1 MKITNDANVTIIG
14 SNTTVVIPNSDS
26 ITSSVVVT
34 CNSGSSY
41 SITSSVVVTCNS
53 GSSYRISKE
62 CYIALEELFKE
73 QIGEVESN
81 KPVIV
86 KE

>member
-1 MKITNDANVTIIG
+1 MKITNDANTIIIG

-26 ITSSVVVT
+26 ITSDVIVA
-34 CNSGSSY
+34 CN
-41 SITSSVVVTCNS
+41 N

-62 CYIALEELFKE
+62 CYVAIEELFKE
-73 QIGEVESN
+73 QIGKIESN
-81 KPVIV
+81 KPIIV

>member
-1 MKITNDANVTIIG
+1 MKIINDANVTIIG

-26 ITSSVVVT
+26 IAVVVA
-34 CNSGSSY
+34 CNNGF
-41 SITSSVVVTCNS
+41 
-53 GSSYRISKE
+53 SYRISKE

-73 QIGEVESN
+73 QIGKIESN
-81 KPVIV
+81 KPIIV

>member
-1 MKITNDANVTIIG
+1 MKIINDANVTIIG
-14 SNTTVVIPNSDS
+14 SNTTVVIPNND
-26 ITSSVVVT
+26 
-34 CNSGSSY
+34 

-53 GSSYRISKE
+53 GSSYRISKD
-62 CYIALEELFKE
+62 CYAALEELFKE

-81 KPVIV
+81 KPVII

>member
-1 MKITNDANVTIIG
+1 MKIINDANTTIIG

-26 ITSSVVVT
+26 ITSNVVVV
-34 CNSGSSY
+34 CN
-41 SITSSVVVTCNS
+41 N

-62 CYIALEELFKE
+62 CYVALEGLFKE
-73 QIGEVESN
+73 QIDKIESN
-81 KPVIV
+81 KPIIV

>member
-1 MKITNDANVTIIG
+1 MKITNDANTTIIG

-26 ITSSVVVT
+26 ITSDVVVT
-34 CNSGSSY
+34 CNSGY
-41 SITSSVVVTCNS
+41 
-53 GSSYRISKE
+53 SYRIRKE
-62 CYIALEELFKE
+62 CYIALKELFKE

-81 KPVIV
+81 KHVIV

>member
-14 SNTTVVIPNSDS
+14 SNTTVVIPYSNSIIS
-26 ITSSVVVT
+26 NVVV
-34 CNSGSSY
+34 
-41 SITSSVVVTCNS
+41 ICNS

-73 QIGEVESN
+73 QVGEVESN

-86 KE
+86 KEEWCS

>member
-1 MKITNDANVTIIG
+1 MKITNDANTTIIG

-34 CNSGSSY
+34 CNSGY
-41 SITSSVVVTCNS
+41 N
-53 GSSYRISKE
+53 YRISKE
-62 CYIALEELFKE
+62 CYVALEELFKE
-73 QIGEVESN
+73 QIGKIESN
-81 KPVIV
+81 KPIIV

>member
-1 MKITNDANVTIIG
+1 MKITNDANTTIIG

-26 ITSSVVVT
+26 IVVVA
-34 CNSGSSY
+34 CN
-41 SITSSVVVTCNS
+41 N

-62 CYIALEELFKE
+62 YYVALEELFKE
-73 QIGEVESN
+73 QIGKIESN
-81 KPVIV
+81 KPIIV

>member
-1 MKITNDANVTIIG
+1 MKIINDANVTIIG

-26 ITSSVVVT
+26 IASDVVII
-34 CNSGSSY
+34 CNSGY
-41 SITSSVVVTCNS
+41 
-53 GSSYRISKE
+53 SYRISKE
-62 CYIALEELFKE
+62 CYVALEELFKK

-81 KPVIV
+81 KPIIV

>member
-1 MKITNDANVTIIG
+1 MKIINDANVTIIG
-14 SNTTVVIPNSDS
+14 SNTTVVIPNNDS

-34 CNSGSSY
+34 CNSGY
-41 SITSSVVVTCNS
+41 
-53 GSSYRISKE
+53 SYRISKE
-62 CYIALEELFKE
+62 CYVALEELFKE

-81 KPVIV
+81 KPVII

>member
-1 MKITNDANVTIIG
+1 MKITNDANTTIIG
-14 SNTTVVIPNSDS
+14 SNTIVIIPNSD
-26 ITSSVVVT
+26 
-34 CNSGSSY
+34 

-73 QIGEVESN
+73 QVGEVESN

>member
-26 ITSSVVVT
+26 ITS
-34 CNSGSSY
+34 Y
-41 SITSSVVVTCNS
+41 VVVTCNS

-62 CYIALEELFKE
+62 CYVALEELFDEENGK
-73 QIGEVESN
+73 IESN
-81 KPVIV
+81 KPII
-86 KE
+86 EE

>member
-1 MKITNDANVTIIG
+1 MKITNDANVIIIG

-26 ITSSVVVT
+26 ISSSVVVT
-34 CNSGSSY
+34 CNTGY
-41 SITSSVVVTCNS
+41 SH
-53 GSSYRISKE
+53 RISKE
-62 CYIALEELFKE
+62 CYVALEELFKE

>member
-14 SNTTVVIPNSDS
+14 SNTSVVIPNSDS
-26 ITSSVVVT
+26 IA
-34 CNSGSSY
+34 
-41 SITSSVVVTCNS
+41 SSVVVTCNS
-53 GSSYRISKE
+53 GSSYRIGKE
-62 CYIALEELFKE
+62 CYVALEELFKE
-73 QIGEVESN
+73 QIGEVESD

>member
-26 ITSSVVVT
+26 ITSDVVVA
-34 CNSGSSY
+34 
-41 SITSSVVVTCNS
+41 CNS
-53 GSSYRISKE
+53 GSSYRIRKE

-81 KPVIV
+81 KAIIV

>member
-1 MKITNDANVTIIG
+1 MKIINDTNITIIG
-14 SNTTVVIPNSDS
+14 SNTTVVIPNND
-26 ITSSVVVT
+26 
-34 CNSGSSY
+34 

-62 CYIALEELFKE
+62 CYVALEELFKE

-81 KPVIV
+81 KPVII

>member
-1 MKITNDANVTIIG
+1 MKITNDANTTIIG

-26 ITSSVVVT
+26 ITSNVVVA
-34 CNSGSSY
+34 CN
-41 SITSSVVVTCNS
+41 N

-62 CYIALEELFKE
+62 CYVALEELFKE
-73 QIGEVESN
+73 QIGKIESN
-81 KPVIV
+81 KLIIV